1 MTKLIV
7 EPDHGITPVLRAIAT
22 ATRTID
28 VLIFRLDCKTVT
40 RHLEAAVA
48 RGVAVRAIIARKHQ
62 GGARDLRRL
71 ERRLLR
77 AGAVLA
83 RTAGDLT
90 RYHGKMMIVD
100 RQVLHVY
107 GFNFTDSDYR
117 SRSFGIVSRDASL
130 VQEALRLFE
139 ADATRQRYRTGH
151 PELVVSPENSRSVL
165 AAFIRGARRQLF
177 IYDPRLGDE
186 SIQQLLIQRA
196 AAGVDVRII
205 GKARPKVASR
215 LDVRKYPGRRLH
227 VRAMIRDGERAF
239 VGSQSLRAVAF
250 DKRREIG
257 VIVRDRG
264 VIRGIQ
270 AVFERDWTMTTPP
283 RRVPASNRK
292 REP

>member
-1 MTKLIV
+1 MTKLII
-7 EPDHGITPVLRAIAT
+7 EPDSGINPVLRAIAT

-40 RHLEAAVA
+40 RHLEEAIG
-48 RGVAVRAIIARKHQ
+48 RGVTVRALIARKHQ
-62 GGARDLRRL
+62 GGTRDLRRL

-100 RQVLHVY
+100 GRMLHVY

-117 SRSFGIVSRDASL
+117 SRSFGIVTNDGGL
-130 VQEALRLFE
+130 VSEGLKLFE
-139 ADATRQRYRTGH
+139 ADATRQKYRTGH
-151 PELVVSPENSRSVL
+151 PELVVSPENSRSL
-165 AAFIRGARRQLF
+165 LSDFIRGARRQLF

-186 SIQQLLIQRA
+186 SIQQLLVQRA

-205 GKARPKVASR
+205 GKARPKVASM
-215 LDVRKYPGRRLH
+215 LDVRKHPGRRLH
-227 VRAMIRDGERAF
+227 VRAMVRDGDRAF

-257 VIVRDRG
+257 VIVRDPG
-264 VIRGIQ
+264 VVRQIQ
-270 AVFERDWTMTTPP
+270 AVFERDWTQTTPS
-283 RRVPASNRK
+283 RRVRDPIGGLR
-292 REP
+292 R

>member
-1 MTKLIV
+1 MTKLII
-7 EPDHGITPVLRAIAT
+7 EPDSGIDPVLRAIAT

-48 RGVAVRAIIARKHQ
+48 RGVLVRGLIARKHH
-62 GGARDLRRL
+62 GGSRDLRRL

-100 RQVLHVY
+100 GRILHVY

-117 SRSFGIVSRDASL
+117 SRSFGIVTNDAAL
-130 VQEALRLFE
+130 VREGLKLFE

-151 PELVVSPENSRSVL
+151 PELVVSPENSRSL
-165 AAFIRGARRQLF
+165 LSDFIGRARRQLL
-177 IYDPRLGDE
+177 IYDPRLGDDA
-186 SIQQLLIQRA
+186 IQRLLMQRA

-205 GKARPKVASR
+205 GKARPKVTTM
-215 LDVRKYPGRRLH
+215 LDVRKYPGGRLH
-227 VRAMIRDGERAF
+227 VRAMVRDGDRAF

-257 VIVRDRG
+257 VIVRDPG
-264 VIRGIQ
+264 VVRGIH
-270 AVFERDWTMTTPP
+270 AVFERDWTLTTPSP
-283 RRVPASNRK
+283 GVRDSHRRP
-292 REP
+292 

>member
-1 MTKLIV
+1 MMKLIV
-7 EPDHGITPVLRAIAT
+7 EPDHGINPVLRAIAT
-22 ATRTID
+22 ARRTID
-28 VLIFRLDCKTVT
+28 VLIFRLDCPSVT
-40 RHLEAAVA
+40 QNLEEAVA
-48 RGVAVRAIIARKHQ
+48 RGVVVRAIIARKHQ

-83 RTAGDLT
+83 RTSGDLT

-100 RQVLHVY
+100 GQFLHVY
-107 GFNFTDSDYR
+107 GFNFTDTDYR
-117 SRSFGIVSRDASL
+117 SRSFGIVTDN
-130 VQEALRLFE
+130 EALVREALKLFD

-151 PELVVSPENSRSVL
+151 PELVVSPENSRALLSD
-165 AAFIRGARRQLF
+165 FIRGARRQLF

-186 SIQQLLIQRA
+186 SIQQLLVQRA

-205 GKARPKVASR
+205 GKARSKVASM

-227 VRAMIRDGERAF
+227 VRAMVRDGERAF

-257 VIVRDRG
+257 VIVRDPS

-270 AVFERDWTMTTPP
+270 AVFERDWTMTKPSLKTRDPK
-283 RRVPASNRK
+283 RRR
-292 REP
+292 R

>member
-7 EPDHGITPVLRAIAT
+7 EPDSGINPVLRAIAT

-28 VLIFRLDCKTVT
+28 ILIFRLDCKSVT
-40 RHLEAAVA
+40 QYLEEAID
-48 RGVAVRAIIARKHQ
+48 RGVVVRGIIARKHQ
-62 GGARDLRRL
+62 GGTGDLRRL

-83 RTAGDLT
+83 RTAGDLL

-100 RQVLHVY
+100 RRILHVY

-117 SRSFGIVSRDASL
+117 SRSFGIVTDDAAL
-130 VQEALRLFE
+130 VREGLKLFE
-139 ADATRQRYRTGH
+139 ADATRQRYRTEH

-165 AAFIRGARRQLF
+165 SDFIRGARRRLF

-186 SIQQLLIQRA
+186 SIQQLLMQRA

-205 GKARPKVASR
+205 GKARPKVAAK
-215 LDVRKYPGRRLH
+215 LDVRRYPGRRLH
-227 VRAMIRDGERAF
+227 VRAMVRDGDRAF

-257 VIVRDRG
+257 VIVRDPG
-264 VIRGIQ
+264 VVRRIQ
-270 AVFERDWTMTTPP
+270 AVFERDWTLTRPS
-283 RRVPASNRK
+283 RSARSR
-292 REP
+292 